1 MHQLPWR
8 KGASTRGGARRLQRI
23 AVVLHK
29 SQQQP
34 LSMQGMRERRQTRRK
49 RGAEGERARANLAS
63 LHEAHRL
70 SLSARANHSLQRSSW
85 SAGNSTDAKG
95 SEDRMTSPGA
105 NARSA
110 TTHSPRPGLRVVATW
125 NRSLRYR
132 SRASCRRGESAR
144 PSGAPLARIGLPPQS
159 SASSRA
165 AAARRTIAST
175 AVTTCALSSGSLCLV
190 PGGHGQGSGL
200 WGAMSLKCGHAAC
213 RKALTPPFLQCAKCK
228 AAAYCSKACQVRA
241 PTHEARCARAR
252 A

>member
-1 MHQLPWR
+1 MQESSIWGVHQTHSATRDDDGSGGKRDQTESHKAGENTRAHTLSCTNSL
-8 KGASTRGGARRLQRI
+8 GARGQARGGAHRLHRGCAAQEPT
-23 AVVLHK
+23 A
-29 SQQQP
+29 P
-34 LSMQGMRERRQTRRK
+34 LSMQGKRERRQTPAAAP
-49 RGAEGERARANLAS
+49 GGERARANLAS

-70 SLSARANHSLQRSSW
+70 SLSARAKHSWQRSSW

-132 SRASCRRGESAR
+132 SRASCRRGESAQ
-144 PSGAPLARIGLPPQS
+144 PSGAPLARIGLPPAPQS

-175 AVTTCALSSGSLCLV
+175 AVTTCALGCT
-190 PGGHGQGSGL
+190 
-200 WGAMSLKCGHAAC
+200 CG
-213 RKALTPPFLQCAKCK
+213 
-228 AAAYCSKACQVRA
+228 
-241 PTHEARCARAR
+241 
-252 A
+252 